1 MKKAIKIVGYT
12 LLGLIVVLW
21 GVQWWLGNK
30 IEDIIEEKIYEESGG
45 RIQADVGSVS
55 VRLIGRRVN
64 IKEVRITTDTLRPV
78 TAVRSVPYADV
89 YLKKLE
95 IKGIHFKKRDSST
108 FIRAKVLSLDLPHFF
123 ADVKAADRSRTS
135 VDKGKGRSAETINRL
150 FTRLEVGKIDLKLGE
165 VYGRQYQGKDTVS
178 YALRD
183 FSFGVDDL
191 DVRTRPDTLFPVCKA
206 RDMQLTFASFRNKF
220 AQNSQ
225 LLEVDTFSLNGQE
238 GRLAVQAIRLIP
250 QYSMLEFAR
259 KTEKHTD
266 WTKIQVGKVV
276 CHRLDMQR
284 MLTEQVLQIDSV
296 DIQGAHIS
304 SFKNRQIE
312 QAKRVKRLFYESVQQ
327 FPLPLS
333 IRRIRLEDINVVYK
347 ELAEKGISP
356 GTVTFD
362 QLKGTFYDLT
372 NIVRPEQ
379 PYFTLKAEGKLMD
392 QGKLQATFLLP
403 VDSLKPHFEVEGRL
417 GKMSMQ
423 RLNQTIEPLAK
434 IQVTSGEIDEMKFKI
449 TGNSH
454 TAYVHMLFLYKDL
467 KIRIMKEKDGH
478 LEVRSFLS
486 TLANGLIA
494 TANNPGRD
502 GQPRTADGKAERDI
516 YRSQFN
522 YLWRTLLSGLKVS
535 IGL

>member
-1 MKKAIKIVGYT
+1 MRKAIKIIGFT
-12 LLGLIVVLW
+12 LLGLIVILL

-30 IEDIIEEKIYEESGG
+30 IEDIIEEKVYEESGG

-55 VRLIGRRVN
+55 VRLIGRRVS
-64 IKEVRITTDTLRPV
+64 IKEVRITTDSLRPV
-78 TAVRSVPYADV
+78 DAAQPVPYADV
-89 YLKKLE
+89 YLKKLVLR
-95 IKGIHFKKRDSST
+95 GIHFKKRDSST
-108 FIRAKVLSLDLPHFF
+108 FIRAKALTMDLPHLF
-123 ADVKAADRSRTS
+123 ADVKTPDTKKTS
-135 VDKGKGRSAETINRL
+135 AGEEKSKPAKNKSPL
-150 FTRLEVGKIDLKLGE
+150 FTHLEVGEIDLRLGE

-183 FSFGVDDL
+183 FRFKVDDL
-191 DVRTRPDTLFPVCKA
+191 DIRTRPDTLFPVCNC
-206 RDMQLTFASFRNKF
+206 RDMQLSFASFRNKF
-220 AQNSQ
+220 AENSQ
-225 LLEVDTFSLNGQE
+225 LLEVDTFSLSGQE
-238 GRLAVQAIRLIP
+238 GRLAVEAIRLLP
-250 QYSMLEFAR
+250 QYSMEEFAI
-259 KTEKHTD
+259 KTKKHTD

-276 CHRLDMQR
+276 CLGWDMQR
-284 MLTEQVLQIDSV
+284 MMSGQMLQIDSV
-296 DIQGAHIS
+296 EIRGAHIS
-304 SFKNRQIE
+304 SFKNRKIE

-327 FPLPLS
+327 FPLPLA
-333 IRRIRLEDINVVYK
+333 IRRIRLDDIHVVYK

-372 NIVRPEQ
+372 NIVRAEQ

-392 QGKLQATFLLP
+392 KGKLQATFLLP

-417 GKMSMQ
+417 GKMSMLS
-423 RLNQTIEPLAK
+423 LNQMIEPLAK
-434 IQVTSGEIDEMKFKI
+434 IQITSGEIDEMKFKI
-449 TGNSH
+449 AGNSH
-454 TAYVHMLFLYKDL
+454 TAQVHMLFLYQDL

-478 LEVRSFLS
+478 LKVRSFLS

-494 TANNPGRD
+494 TANNPGRN

-522 YLWRTLLSGLKVS
+522 YLWRTLMAGLKES